1 MPDVCSPVRS
11 LLPLR
16 TEIMSAL
23 GISVS
28 RIALLPHRTLLKG
41 TAGKI
46 SRYLNKRAYLEDRFD
61 RHSGKA

>member
-16 TEIMSAL
+16 TEIMSVL

-28 RIALLPHRTLLKG
+28 RIALLPHRTLLEG

-46 SRYLNKRAYLEDRFD
+46 LRYLHTQAYLKGRFD
-61 RHSGKA
+61 RHPGRT